1 MALQC
6 MKLRYPVPASR
17 CCRTAAVPE
26 PAAGVAGNSEGSEG
40 SEGVAVGAGFEG
52 SAACG
57 LQRLQDEPSIAWV
70 PYGSIWYD
78 TAITAIGLTQ
88 MTETCVIP
96 DVHYDSNSWQE
107 QGTSRLAFFG
117 AAFTRKGRCQIKG
130 F

>member
-6 MKLRYPVPASR
+6 MNLRYPVPASR

-26 PAAGVAGNSEGSEG
+26 PAAGVAGVAGNSEG

-57 LQRLQDEPSIAWV
+57 LQRLQDEPSIAYV

-78 TAITAIGLTQ
+78 TAITAIGLTK
-88 MTETCVIP
+88 
-96 DVHYDSNSWQE
+96 Y
-107 QGTSRLAFFG
+107 R
-117 AAFTRKGRCQIKG
+117 
-130 F
+130 